1 MMAGWLEWSGM
12 KAKIPKCACLGLQA
26 SSGKMINPHL
36 SLNDQQVPYA
46 RNGVKF
52 LGLAIDI
59 PHDRAKSQA
68 ELVSR
73 FEGMLTKLDAYP
85 LSRKQR
91 LLIYKSGVCPRLSWH
106 LSVEEFPISWVER
119 ALDSLAVRFLKKWS
133 GLARSA
139 NTTLLFLSGR
149 RGGLNLPLPSTMHKK
164 LQVSIQALLLTS
176 PDSCVRLMAENAS
189 RRALSTSRPKFKPSQ
204 EVRDVMIH
212 NPDFT
217 RKSLT
222 RAAKSL
228 IRVGDDDHH
237 VNCLQQLRKQGHMSR
252 CSSPEGAKIWAKA
265 LEGMKDEHLKFAL
278 NSAVDTL
285 PHNANLYLWKK
296 RKDSF
301 CPLCGERQTL
311 IHVLNTCGAARD
323 ARRFNTRHDAVL
335 EEIVSL
341 LSAYTEPPAKLSA
354 DLDNYSFPHHIVP
367 TDLRPDIVWWDD
379 QLRRIVIVELTISFE
394 TSFKQ
399 AAERKAL
406 KYEDV
411 ITRARSAGYSGTVIT
426 LQVGSRGIIDQA
438 GFSLLQSE
446 FKIHKRELSHL
457 LAQIT
462 SLVLKES
469 YKIWCQRNCQ
479 PSS

>member
-1 MMAGWLEWSGM
+1 
-12 KAKIPKCACLGLQA
+12 
-26 SSGKMINPHL
+26 
-36 SLNDQQVPYA
+36 
-46 RNGVKF
+46 
-52 LGLAIDI
+52 
-59 PHDRAKSQA
+59 
-68 ELVSR
+68 
-73 FEGMLTKLDAYP
+73 
-85 LSRKQR
+85 
-91 LLIYKSGVCPRLSWH
+91 
-106 LSVEEFPISWVER
+106 
-119 ALDSLAVRFLKKWS
+119 
-133 GLARSA
+133 
-139 NTTLLFLSGR
+139 
-149 RGGLNLPLPSTMHKK
+149 
-164 LQVSIQALLLTS
+164 
-176 PDSCVRLMAENAS
+176 
-189 RRALSTSRPKFKPSQ
+189 
-204 EVRDVMIH
+204 MIH

-252 CSSPEGAKIWAKA
+252 CLSPEGAKIWAKA

-285 PHNANLYLWKK
+285 PYNANLYLWKK
-296 RKDSF
+296 RKDSS

-335 EEIVSL
+335 EEIVFL

-354 DLDNYSFPHHIVP
+354 DLDNYSFPHQIVP
-367 TDLRPDIVWWDD
+367 TDLCPDIVWWDD

-411 ITRARSAGYSGTVIT
+411 ITRARSVGYSGTVIT

-438 GFSLLQSE
+438 GFSVNLK
-446 FKIHKRELSHL
+446 F
-457 LAQIT
+457 T
-462 SLVLKES
+462 SVNYLIYWLKS
-469 YKIWCQRNCQ
+469 PLWF
-479 PSS
+479 

>member
-1 MMAGWLEWSGM
+1 
-12 KAKIPKCACLGLQA
+12 
-26 SSGKMINPHL
+26 
-36 SLNDQQVPYA
+36 
-46 RNGVKF
+46 
-52 LGLAIDI
+52 
-59 PHDRAKSQA
+59 
-68 ELVSR
+68 
-73 FEGMLTKLDAYP
+73 
-85 LSRKQR
+85 
-91 LLIYKSGVCPRLSWH
+91 
-106 LSVEEFPISWVER
+106 
-119 ALDSLAVRFLKKWS
+119 
-133 GLARSA
+133 
-139 NTTLLFLSGR
+139 
-149 RGGLNLPLPSTMHKK
+149 
-164 LQVSIQALLLTS
+164 
-176 PDSCVRLMAENAS
+176 
-189 RRALSTSRPKFKPSQ
+189 
-204 EVRDVMIH
+204 
-212 NPDFT
+212 
-217 RKSLT
+217 
-222 RAAKSL
+222 
-228 IRVGDDDHH
+228 
-237 VNCLQQLRKQGHMSR
+237 MSR